1 MLILNIG
8 GPSVNKS
15 AKMATSDT
23 EFDITLVVRGKS
35 IFANRLSLSEV
46 SRFFAALF
54 SHTFVDST
62 APVVELDCSGDMG
75 LTDSAVRIIVTF
87 ANTRKLNI
95 SDINAVK
102 VFIAANAL
110 EVKSVREQAENFLGE
125 KMLNKQTFV
134 NYWSMS
140 KVFHMKILESF
151 LDDLAMQHFGWFF
164 NHVPRGYM
172 CQWDLDKLGTSLEE
186 RKFQN
191 CDEEIIFNAVVVYCR
206 SKSNATESFEQL
218 APGLQKSCANYLRF
232 LQSVPRTLPLP
243 FNKLPR

>member
-1 MLILNIG
+1 
-8 GPSVNKS
+8 
-15 AKMATSDT
+15 MATSDI
-23 EFDITLVVRGKS
+23 FDITLVVRGKS

-54 SHTFVDST
+54 SHTFVDSNK
-62 APVVELDCSGDMG
+62 PVVELDSSGDMG
-75 LTDSAVRIIVTF
+75 LTDSAVRILVTF
-87 ANTRKLNI
+87 ANTRKLAI

-110 EVKSVREQAENFLGE
+110 EVKTVREQAENFLGE
-125 KMLNKQTFV
+125 NLLKKETFI

-164 NHVPRGYM
+164 NCVPRGYM
-172 CQWDLDKLGTSLEE
+172 LSWDLDKIGSALAD
-186 RKFQN
+186 RKFKN
-191 CDEEIIFNAVVVYCR
+191 CDEEVVFNAVVCYCR
-206 SKSNATESFEQL
+206 SKNNSTESFELL

-243 FNKLPR
+243 FVKFPR